1 MIPGKGLP
9 GGQHGPGGHVHRR
22 PSGGIGPAGASGQKG
37 QSGAGGQSDH
47 VSPLEPPVPRQRG
60 PVTLPARSGQIGA
73 VAGVQIGQ
81 HRLIDG
87 LRLGVYP
94 AGYLLEGT
102 GYICVVQ
109 IAEGN
114 QGVSGRAACGIDR
127 RAAGEQGSQQHQCKD
142 FFHSAS
148 EIM

>member
-9 GGQHGPGGHVHRR
+9 RGQHGPGGHVHRR

-37 QSGAGGQSDH
+37 QRGAGGQSDH

-60 PVTLPARSGQIGA
+60 TVTLPARSGQIGA

-87 LRLGVYP
+87 LSLGVYP
-94 AGYLLEGT
+94 AGYLLEGA
-102 GYICVVQ
+102 GQVRAVQ
-109 IAEGN
+109 VAEGN
-114 QGVSGRAACGIDR
+114 QRVSGRAACGVDR
-127 RAAGEQGSQQHQCKD
+127 RAAGEQSPQQHQCND
-142 FFHSAS
+142 SLHNAS
-148 EIM
+148 EII